1 MKRLQLQRWSRSVL
15 SPRTTPGD
23 LLYRQV
29 NTRSRWQSTAS
40 SAAQT
45 QADTSIE
52 NTSSGEL
59 PPKPQHK
66 PDYPHPAFP
75 RKTLPRSSPK
85 LFALHARL
93 SLPKKLPVET
103 LARALMDSSAEAHPS
118 FNNDSLSVLGYDLLS
133 YYTSEHLICTFPR
146 LPSTVLFAA
155 MYAFMGPKT
164 LAAIAHEWGIEL
176 AAAPGIEVDP
186 GLLQFKRLEPGTEIA
201 VDPSKTT
208 RKIRR
213 FKTRI
218 TSSIVLGDSFGEP
231 VLTSVHPKKVDAKLP
246 NPESIQGVTAEM
258 ATSKFFQAVMG
269 AVYLHAGRAA
279 AKRFFEEHILSRHLD
294 LSKLFAF
301 TQPTRDLAKL
311 CARESFKPPVAK
323 VITETGRHSR
333 APVFVVGIF
342 SGKDKL
348 GEGSGA
354 SLIEARTRAAVAA
367 LKGWY
372 LYSPLEVRMPSSMEE
387 ENAKPWKPVYVDW
400 GEVFV

>member
-1 MKRLQLQRWSRSVL
+1 
-15 SPRTTPGD
+15 
-23 LLYRQV
+23 
-29 NTRSRWQSTAS
+29 
-40 SAAQT
+40 
-45 QADTSIE
+45 
-52 NTSSGEL
+52 
-59 PPKPQHK
+59 
-66 PDYPHPAFP
+66 
-75 RKTLPRSSPK
+75 
-85 LFALHARL
+85 
-93 SLPKKLPVET
+93 
-103 LARALMDSSAEAHPS
+103 MDSSAEPHPS
-118 FNNDSLSVLGYDLLS
+118 FNNDSLSVLGSDLLS

-176 AAAPGIEVDP
+176 AAAPGPEVDP
-186 GLLQFKRLEPGTEIA
+186 GLLQFKRLEPGTEI
-201 VDPSKTT
+201 VIDPSKTT
-208 RKIRR
+208 RKHRK

-218 TSSIVLGDSFGEP
+218 TSSIVYGDSFGEP
-231 VLTSVHPKKVDAKLP
+231 VLTTVHPKKMDAKLP
-246 NPESIQGVTAEM
+246 DPESIQGVTAEK
-258 ATSKFFQAVMG
+258 ATSTLVQAVVG
-269 AVYLHAGRAA
+269 AIYLHGGRAA

-311 CARESFKPPVAK
+311 CARESFQAPVAK

-372 LYSPLEVRMPSSMEE
+372 LYSPLDVQMPSSTEE
-387 ENAKPWKPVYVDW
+387 EDAKPWKPVYVDW

>member
-23 LLYRQV
+23 LFLYRQV

-40 SAAQT
+40 VAAQS
-45 QADTSIE
+45 DTPIE

-59 PPKPQHK
+59 PPKPQRK
-66 PDYPHPAFP
+66 PDNPHTAFSSKKAP
-75 RKTLPRSSPK
+75 SRTSPK

-93 SLPKKLPVET
+93 SLPKKLPIET
-103 LARALMDSSAEAHPS
+103 LARALMDGSVEPHPS
-118 FNNDSLSVLGYDLLS
+118 FNNESLSVLGYDLLS

-164 LAAIAHEWGIEL
+164 LAAIAHEWGVEMVV
-176 AAAPGIEVDP
+176 APGDEVDP
-186 GLLQFKRLEPGTEIA
+186 GLLQFKRMDPGTEVV
-201 VDPSKTT
+201 VDLSKTS
-208 RKIRR
+208 RKLRR

-218 TSSIVLGDSFGEP
+218 TSSIVYGDSFGEP
-231 VLTSVHPKKVDAKLP
+231 FLTTVHPKKLDAKLP
-246 NPESIQGVTAEM
+246 NPESIPGVAAEK
-258 ATSKFFQAVMG
+258 ASSTFVQAVMG
-269 AVYLHAGRAA
+269 ALYLHGGRPAA
-279 AKRFFEEHILSRHLD
+279 RRFFEEHILSRHLD

-311 CARESFKPPVAK
+311 CARESFQPPVAK

-354 SLIEARTRAAVAA
+354 SLVEARTRAAVAA

-387 ENAKPWKPVYVDW
+387 EDAKPWKPVYVDW